1 MSTTSKREKLLQG
14 VNYAALLLAG
24 LICLFPF
31 FYVLSV
37 SFTPAA
43 EVVRRGVVLI
53 PEQIT
58 LYAYN
63 QVLQGYGLGNAYQV
77 TLFRTLVGT
86 GLNLVFTIL
95 MAYALSKK
103 SLPGRAPLLMI
114 VIFTMLFN
122 GGLIPTYLLTRY
134 LGLLD
139 TVWAL
144 IVPGLIS
151 AFNLIIVKGFFEQLP
166 QEIEESAKVDGA
178 GDMRVLWRIV
188 LPLSMPVIATIGLF
202 YAVFHWNSYFD
213 GIMYIRDQQLYPL
226 QVVLRNILLN
236 FQTQT
241 ADAVSDTTLPASFLS
256 IQMAAVM
263 LSTVPI
269 LLVYPF
275 LQRHFAKGVLLG
287 SVKG

>member
-1 MSTTSKREKLLQG
+1 MITTSRGEKLLQAINA
-14 VNYAALLLAG
+14 VLLLLAG
-24 LICLFPF
+24 LACLFPF

-43 EVVRRGVVLI
+43 EVVRKGVVLI
-53 PEQIT
+53 PEQFT
-58 LYAYN
+58 LYAYK
-63 QVLQGYGLGNAYQV
+63 QVMQGYGLGNAYQV
-77 TLFRTLVGT
+77 TLFRTVVGT
-86 GLNLVFTIL
+86 ALNLFFTVL
-95 MAYALSKK
+95 MAYSLSKK
-103 SLPGRAPLLMI
+103 HLPGRSAMLLF

-122 GGLIPTYLLTRY
+122 GGIIPTYLLTRY

-144 IVPGLIS
+144 IIPGLIS

-166 QEIEESAKVDGA
+166 PEIEESAKVDGA
-178 GDMRVLWRIV
+178 GDFRVLWRIV
-188 LPLSMPVIATIGLF
+188 LPLSLPVIATIGLF

-236 FQTQT
+236 FQTQSV
-241 ADAVSDTTLPASFLS
+241 DAVNDPSLPASFLS
-256 IQMAAVM
+256 VQMAAVM

-275 LQRHFAKGVLLG
+275 IQKHFAKGVLLG